1 MKRVVL
7 WVCALMMTLMA
18 SVCVAGT
25 YSPYFATEPPREVR
39 EHVANRWPD
48 YEFEDYCEVRGT
60 PKGDYG
66 FALVHRKN
74 ERILVGYHK
83 VDGEMKYW
91 LKNAGAVPQARCQIS
106 MAKVQGVFW
115 NTCLP
120 ANALTVKN
128 TMKCMSRKSLH
139 IISKPQKNR
148 S

>member
-7 WVCALMMTLMA
+7 WVCALMMTLVA

-25 YSPYFATEPPREVR
+25 YSPYFTTEPPREVR

-83 VDGEMKYW
+83 VDGEI
-91 LKNAGAVPQARCQIS
+91 LAQECGRCAAGKRRSVVWRWHGGLGGRNGLGREFHGQTGLRRRP
-106 MAKVQGVFW
+106 VFFCDP
-115 NTCLP
+115 TG
-120 ANALTVKN
+120 
-128 TMKCMSRKSLH
+128 
-139 IISKPQKNR
+139 
-148 S
+148 

>member
-7 WVCALMMTLMA
+7 WVCALMMTLIA
-18 SVCVAGT
+18 SVGVAGK

-39 EHVANRWPD
+39 EHVASRWPD

-91 LKNAGAVPQARCQIS
+91 LKNAGAVPQ
-106 MAKVQGVFW
+106 
-115 NTCLP
+115 
-120 ANALTVKN
+120 
-128 TMKCMSRKSLH
+128 
-139 IISKPQKNR
+139 
-148 S
+148 

>member
-25 YSPYFATEPPREVR
+25 YSPYFTTEPPQEVR

-66 FALVHRKN
+66 FALVHRKS
-74 ERILVGYHK
+74 ERRKKRIGS
-83 VDGEMKYW
+83 G
-91 LKNAGAVPQARCQIS
+91 IS
-106 MAKVQGVFW
+106 RADRF
-115 NTCLP
+115 TTTACIFL
-120 ANALTVKN
+120 
-128 TMKCMSRKSLH
+128 
-139 IISKPQKNR
+139 
-148 S
+148 